1 MGFDPSH
8 QRPRTNP
15 TRVYHPSR
23 TTKLNPTTNQPEPY
37 VPFSIRL
44 PRRFLSFTFVIFG
57 LLIIAGAFI
66 AIIIY
71 RLAAE
76 IMLANAYAND
86 DEISEVNKKLTASI
100 ISLCTFLPL
109 NALFTISARKITA
122 LELSRTQEEYNNSL
136 SLKVFCFQF
145 VNFYSPLFYIAFFK
159 DTLAGHSC

>member
-1 MGFDPSH
+1 MFHSQSDYRDGFCHLHS
-8 QRPRTNP
+8 
-15 TRVYHPSR
+15 SR
-23 TTKLNPTTNQPEPY
+23 
-37 VPFSIRL
+37 
-44 PRRFLSFTFVIFG
+44 FG

-86 DEISEVNKKLTASI
+86 DEISEVNKKLVSPKLIASVTASI
-100 ISLCTFLPL
+100 ISLCTILPL
-109 NALFTISARKITA
+109 NALFTVLARKITA
-122 LELSRTQEEYNNSL
+122 LELPRTQEEYNNSL

-159 DTLAGHSC
+159 DTLAGHPC